1 MAIRS
6 PGLRPPQVRQ
16 EALKKLEGSLKGDVL
31 RPGLPGYDP
40 ARALFNAMIDKHPA
54 FIIRCRHDPDVLR
67 ALEYARFHN
76 LPLAVRGGG
85 HNVAGK
91 ESCDQGVVIDL
102 SPMKGIQVDPA
113 ARIARAEAGL
123 TWGEFDAE
131 TQSHGLATTGGFIST
146 TGIAGLTLGGGLGWL
161 MRKHGMACD
170 NLQAVRIVSADG
182 QLRSASESENPDLF
196 WGVRGGGGNF
206 GIVTSFTY
214 RLHPVGRILAGVVF
228 FPLQQAAPA
237 LRAYRDI
244 MASAPDEVMA
254 YAVLLTSPE
263 GVRMFAI
270 PVCYAGPL
278 ERAEAA
284 LRPLRS
290 IGQPAADQVQPMVL
304 SGHPAHVRSRF
315 PRRPPE
321 LLEIQLPAG
330 AERPGDRHVGTI
342 LRDRSFAVHGRGT
355 RALRRTE
362 PRAGRRD
369 RVPPSRRSFQH
380 RDRQH
385 VWTDPDATPANTDW
399 DQELWSALQPYSTGG
414 VYVNYL
420 DADDGA
426 RVESADQPATYQRLR
441 QLKQKYDPE
450 NVFRSTQNMGPGG

>member
-6 PGLRPPQVRQ
+6 PGLGPPQVSQ

-67 ALEYARFHN
+67 ALEFARSQN

-85 HNVAGK
+85 HNVSGK
-91 ESCDQGVVIDL
+91 ASCDQGVVIDL
-102 SPMKGIQVDPA
+102 SLMKGIQVDPA

-131 TQSHGLATTGGFIST
+131 TQAHGLATTGGFIST

-214 RLHPVGRILAGVVF
+214 RLHPVGRMLAGVVF
-228 FPLQQAAPA
+228 FPLQQAATA

-284 LRPLRS
+284 LHPLRS
-290 IGQPAADQVQPMVL
+290 IGQPAADQVQPMGYL
-304 SGHPAHVRSRF
+304 DIQRMFDPAF
-315 PRRPPE
+315 
-321 LLEIQLPAG
+321 PAG
-330 AERPGDRHVGTI
+330 RLNYWKSSF
-342 LRDRSFAVHGRGT
+342 LRELSDPAIDTLVRYFETVPSALTAV
-355 RALRRTE
+355 ALE
-362 PRAGRRD
+362 PFGGALS
-369 RVPPSRRSFQH
+369 RVPADATAFPH
-380 RDRQH
+380 RDARFSI
-385 VWTDPDATPANTDW
+385 VIVSTWTDPDATPANTAW
-399 DQELWSALQPYSTGG
+399 TRELWSALQPYSTGG

-426 RVESADQPATYQRLR
+426 RVESAYQPATYQRLR

-450 NVFRSTQNMGPGG
+450 NVFRSTQNIGPGS